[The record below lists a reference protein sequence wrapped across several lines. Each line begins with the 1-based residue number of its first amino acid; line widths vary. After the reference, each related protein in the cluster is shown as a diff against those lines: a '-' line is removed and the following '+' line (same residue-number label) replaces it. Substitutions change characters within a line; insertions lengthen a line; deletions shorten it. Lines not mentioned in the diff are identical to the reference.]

1 MKYKLASKLCEL
13 FVVFVRVCS
22 HASELKVKIKFEH
35 IKPKLQLKLQLYYC
49 LTKWD
54 RNAWKQKMYSP
65 FVDNEKLAVVT
76 SARREDGIPAKW
88 KTSTGNKLDSG
99 GRRCHQKC
107 TLLKFPNFNSFQ
119 LRCVLY
125 ISSLRERERDW
136 CECHSTNNKLAG
148 KSGQRQSEKESFS
161 ALESLFSGLSNLPEL
176 LIWWIISSSYRSY

>member
-1 MKYKLASKLCEL
+1 
-13 FVVFVRVCS
+13 
-22 HASELKVKIKFEH
+22 
-35 IKPKLQLKLQLYYC
+35 
-49 LTKWD
+49 
-54 RNAWKQKMYSP
+54 MYSP
-65 FVDNEKLAVVT
+65 FVDNEKLAVAT

-88 KTSTGNKLDSG
+88 KTSTGSKLDSG

-119 LRCVLY
+119 LRRVLY

-136 CECHSTNNKLAG
+136 CECYSTNNKLAG

-176 LIWWIISSSYRSY
+176 LIWWIISSSYRSYQRFDVQTRRKGQFCIVLTRKPRFLPL